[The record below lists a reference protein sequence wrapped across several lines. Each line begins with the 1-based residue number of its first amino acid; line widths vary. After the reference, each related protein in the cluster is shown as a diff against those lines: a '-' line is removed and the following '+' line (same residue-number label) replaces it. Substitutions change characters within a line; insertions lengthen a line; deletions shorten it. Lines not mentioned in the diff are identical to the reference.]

1 MILILIK
8 KQISIKKKYFKG
20 VNKMKE
26 AIFWTKK
33 DGTKIDIDD
42 MDIEHLRNTLKMVVR
57 NIQLANDLTEADMLW
72 DIEFW
77 KL

>member
-1 MILILIK
+1 
-8 KQISIKKKYFKG
+8 
-20 VNKMKE
+20 MKE

-57 NIQLANDLTEADMLW
+57 NIQLANDLTEADMSW
-72 DIEFW
+72 DMEFW